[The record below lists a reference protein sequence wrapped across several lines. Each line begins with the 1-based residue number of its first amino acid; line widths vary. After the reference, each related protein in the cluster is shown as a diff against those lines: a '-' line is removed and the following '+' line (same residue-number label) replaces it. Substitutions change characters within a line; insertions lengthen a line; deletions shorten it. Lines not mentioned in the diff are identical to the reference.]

1 MLVTMDENRPL
12 FGDARADPIGA
23 FDAFRPNSS
32 DPDAPVFELFG
43 LRFLTAVVNRYSI
56 GIAQQNDIS
65 LLADDRI
72 KTIDFFLGRHNGF
85 GDFPACR
92 SVSGSNDELAQCRF
106 LNMTCGNRVPC
117 YPKPAMVPSDGQ
129 A

>member
-12 FGDARADPIGA
+12 FSNARADPIGA
-23 FDAFRPNSS
+23 FDSFRPNSS

-43 LRFLTAVVNRYSI
+43 LRFLTAVVNSYSI

-72 KTIDFFLGRHNGF
+72 KTIDFFLGIHNCFADRFAKNPEFAVGYDM
-85 GDFPACR
+85 GGCPAIWIDKEIGR
-92 SVSGSNDELAQCRF
+92 ASSPG
-106 LNMTCGNRVPC
+106 G
-117 YPKPAMVPSDGQ
+117 
-129 A
+129 